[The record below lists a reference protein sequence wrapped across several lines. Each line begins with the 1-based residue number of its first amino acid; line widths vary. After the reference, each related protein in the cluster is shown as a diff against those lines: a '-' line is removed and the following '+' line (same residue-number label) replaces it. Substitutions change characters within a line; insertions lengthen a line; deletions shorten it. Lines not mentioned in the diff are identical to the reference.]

1 MVPLHEACGPVEG
14 EKFDGVQPADGP
26 LHQLPSFL
34 PLLPQAH
41 VDWGRNFAGL
51 EMLNEMNP
59 GEVTAGIN
67 PT

>member
-1 MVPLHEACGPVEG
+1 MHY
-14 EKFDGVQPADGP
+14 
-26 LHQLPSFL
+26 LPTYKTKK
-34 PLLPQAH
+34 AH